1 MLFLPQSMTH
11 FVLKTEIKSNL
22 ITLTVYCPLHIKFK
36 EIYII
41 KIMTPIKNA
50 HINIIEIDN
59 ISNKIART
67 LASCVDHYYNKY

>member
-1 MLFLPQSMTH
+1 MLFLPQSMTY

-41 KIMTPIKNA
+41 KIMTPIKKC
-50 HINIIEIDN
+50 
-59 ISNKIART
+59 SYK
-67 LASCVDHYYNKY
+67 YNRD